1 MARVYIAYDLA
12 GLTGSSGRADS
23 FSRAHAV
30 TPGLRA
36 EFADLDEEA
45 LEHYAMTEAAQ
56 ESLLMLADRLGQ
68 NRRVVLAAEA
78 EHVTPVEGAL
88 TLVEVSEI
96 AVPQDVIAWLVDTE
110 EAIGAV
116 AAAAAGLR
124 SGDGETDTSRLVEAC
139 LDHELAWYAAG
150 ELDVVL
156 ALA

>member
-12 GLTGSSGRADS
+12 GLTGSSGRADA
-23 FSRAHAV
+23 FLLTLFALAH
-30 TPGLRA
+30 
-36 EFADLDEEA
+36 A